1 MKKERKVTS
10 QRLMT
15 RLYLLIITVITI
27 INIRKM
33 PAVYHCIFK
42 TKDTASY
49 LVDTCLTLV
58 ESGN

>member
-15 RLYLLIITVITI
+15 RLYLLIITVII

-42 TKDTASY
+42 TKDSARY